1 MLKKILFSIHIISLF
16 IVGLHLLSSYC
27 FNFGLAQ
34 NLLLYIKLGAIT
46 SGFFIAILF
55 FKQLNRK
62 RFYFGM
68 YPLGMAI
75 FIFGYFFRG
84 ILGGLLMSM
93 ILFPVVPDEVAF
105 QQESTTIYTKYTGF
119 FSLCCT
125 YGIYENI
132 YTVFEKKYGEFMV
145 EGQSELKVKHLE
157 NASKVLKLTY
167 KDYVYDDLVKDMILN
182 DTTIVYKK

>member
-16 IVGLHLLSSYC
+16 IVGLHLLSSYYY
-27 FNFGLAQ
+27 NFGMVQ
-34 NLLLYIKLGAIT
+34 NLLFYIKLVTII
-46 SGFFIAILF
+46 SGFVIAILF
-55 FKQLNRK
+55 FKQLNNK
-62 RFYFGM
+62 RFYFGI

-93 ILFPVVPDEVAF
+93 IQFPIVADEVAF
-105 QQESTTIYTKYTGF
+105 QQENITIYTKYTGF

-125 YGIYENI
+125 YGVFENI
-132 YTVFEKKYGEFMV
+132 YPVFEKKYGEFKV
-145 EGQSELKVKHLE
+145 EGQSELKVKNLE

-167 KDYVYDDLVKDMILN
+167 KDYVYDDLVKDMVLN